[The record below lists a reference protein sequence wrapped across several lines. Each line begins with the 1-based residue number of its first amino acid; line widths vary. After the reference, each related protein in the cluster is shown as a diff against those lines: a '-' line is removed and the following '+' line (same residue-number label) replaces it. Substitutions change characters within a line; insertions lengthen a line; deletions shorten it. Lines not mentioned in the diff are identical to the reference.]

1 MKKEC
6 DKMPA
11 SGECVN
17 GSLECNEAAW
27 RVCGAASSHGRET
40 KMGEVMHGGQ
50 LPSECTT
57 IIVGEEQSA
66 DGAKYLCRSS
76 DFDALMAVNIE
87 VHDDTTSGPS
97 EFVAKDSKFRCP
109 LPKEALGYTALP
121 DYQYPGEWGS
131 VGFNTAGVGMS
142 STETIFSSQKALA
155 ADPYVED
162 GLAENCTFNIVLPY
176 VRSAREGAARLGELI
191 ERYGSAEGFGIGF
204 IDNKEIWYLEN
215 ACGHHWL
222 ACRMPKDKYF
232 VTGNQSRFRE
242 YDPCDKENFMA
253 SPRLIE
259 FAVAHGLCG
268 DMQHGGKADEGKTK
282 FDFHEAYS
290 RDEPLDTTYNYPRV
304 WGLQQMFTPSVKN
317 DVAVNTFPVFAKA
330 DSPITLDGLRAAFR
344 FHYDNTAHDP
354 YLHENGKEPYRP
366 VSIFRTTQT
375 HIMQVRTSLP
385 DSIGHIVY
393 VAMGMGDLS
402 VFLPLYQGVKS
413 FPSLYTNV
421 ASGEC
426 RDSSAYWRFRKVMTL
441 GMTDYNSFAPIIKSA
456 YRRLE
461 TENDLLQ
468 RDMESEYMRVYKDD
482 PQQAQ
487 TLLQQFS
494 DKVLSR
500 AIEVADGLVDEL
512 FTRLT
517 AKIQEEYLFHG
528 A

>member
-1 MKKEC
+1 MSKGCDAMPMQGESMKMTSEC
-6 DKMPA
+6 DAAVVRDGGEA
-11 SGECVN
+11 SRQE
-17 GSLECNEAAW
+17 SEAKTCA
-27 RVCGAASSHGRET
+27 C
-40 KMGEVMHGGQ
+40 K

-87 VHDDTTSGPS
+87 VHDDTVSGPS
-97 EFVAKDSKFRCP
+97 EFVAKDSGFRCP

-131 VGFNTAGVGMS
+131 AGFNTAGVGMS
-142 STETIFSSQKALA
+142 STETIFSSQKALE
-155 ADPYVED
+155 ADPYVEN
-162 GLAENCTFNIVLPY
+162 GLAENCTYNIVLPY
-176 VRSAREGAARLGELI
+176 IRTAREGVERLGKLI

-242 YDPCDKENFMA
+242 YDPDDTENFMA

-259 FAVAHGLCG
+259 FAEENGLCG
-268 DMQHGGKADEGKTK
+268 ADNNEGGKVK

-290 RDEPLDTTYNYPRV
+290 RDEQLDTTYNYPRV

-317 DVAVNTFPVFAKA
+317 DVAVNDFPVYAKA
-330 DSPITLDGLRAAFR
+330 DRPVTLDDLRAAFR
-344 FHYDNTAHDP
+344 FHYDNTGHDP
-354 YLHENGKEPYRP
+354 YLHNNGKEPYRP

-375 HIMQVRTSLP
+375 HIMQVRKNLP
-385 DSIGHIVY
+385 DAIGHITY
-393 VAMGMGDLS
+393 VALGMGDLS
-402 VFLPLYQGVKS
+402 VFLPLYQSVKS
-413 FPSLYTNV
+413 FPSLYTKV
-421 ASGEC
+421 ASGAC
-426 RDSSAYWRFRKVMTL
+426 SDDSAYWRFRKVMTL

-456 YRRLE
+456 YRSLE
-461 TENDLLQ
+461 AENDRLQ
-468 RDMESEYMRVYKDD
+468 KEMEAEYIRVCSVD
-482 PQQAQ
+482 PQRAQAI
-487 TLLQQFS
+487 LQSFS
-494 DKVLSR
+494 DKVLSH
-500 AIEVADGLVDEL
+500 AIEVADALVGEL

-517 AKIQEEYLFHG
+517 AKIQGEYLFHG